1 MEQTNTKENLPGGVF
16 LMKLLFRK
24 PVTLPNTETILTVLN
39 KHLGEI
45 ELFSRK
51 ENLAGFL
58 AKEYESQFQDTAVP
72 VQLML
77 FAPEKTTLNQFDEFV
92 KSQMWDCME
101 QRDEILQECNYCICA
116 NDMLAAGLSA
126 QKRADLDMNFLE
138 ALLELYPDCEAI
150 YFQSSG
156 KLLTVNQIKENLM
169 PKEERFI
176 HFGVNVRFFNIEGSN
191 DMVVDT
197 VGMSV
202 LFLPDMQYH
211 FHSLDPNW
219 IVGHTYSLASYLFHN
234 DNPIKNGDTIDGI
247 QNGKFDPLIQWKCHY
262 EESLIQP
269 QREVIDV
276 CTNEYAAGNRN
287 YE

>member
-1 MEQTNTKENLPGGVF
+1 MEQTKTKERLPGGVF
-16 LMKLLFRK
+16 LMKLLFEK
-24 PVTLPNTETILTVLN
+24 PVTLPSTDTIHTVLE
-39 KHLGEI
+39 KYLGEV
-45 ELFSRK
+45 ELFSGK
-51 ENLAGFL
+51 ENLVGFL
-58 AKEYESQFQDTAVP
+58 AKEYQRSFEDTAIP
-72 VQLML
+72 VQLIL
-77 FAPEKTTLNQFDEFV
+77 FAPEGTTSNEFDEFT
-92 KSQMWDCME
+92 KSQMWDCMDE
-101 QRDEILQECNYCICA
+101 RDEILEKCSYCICA
-116 NDMLAAGLSA
+116 NDMLAAGLPM

-138 ALLELYPDCEAI
+138 ALLELYPDCKAV
-150 YFQSSG
+150 YFESSG
-156 KLLTVNQIKENLM
+156 KLLTIQQIKENLM

-197 VGMSV
+197 MGMSV

-219 IVGHTYSLASYLFHN
+219 IVGHAYSLASYLFHN

-247 QNGKFDPLIQWKCHY
+247 QNGKFDPLIQWKCYY

-269 QREVIDV
+269 TREVIDV
-276 CTNEYAAGNRN
+276 CTNEFAAGNRN